1 MTLACSEAERCR
13 DPRDRRLGELAM
25 VHCKY
30 PGDVRF
36 SAGGVDA
43 SMGDLWVRAGDD
55 EAFGARFDARVV
67 TRGMHLGRDGH
78 YR

>member
-1 MTLACSEAERCR
+1 
-13 DPRDRRLGELAM
+13 M